1 MMKKEMFNYF
11 TFQEEQRKNLLRGIA
26 KDLIKGKEVVVDNL
40 SEEDLKFIQ
49 KELNKYECS
58 LFKR

>member
-1 MMKKEMFNYF
+1 MKKEMFDYF
-11 TFQEEQRKNLLRGIA
+11 TFREEQHKNLLRSIV

-58 LFKR
+58 LFK

>member
-1 MMKKEMFNYF
+1 MKKEMFNYF
-11 TFQEEQRKNLLRGIA
+11 AFREEQHKNLLRNIV

-58 LFKR
+58 LFQ

>member
-1 MMKKEMFNYF
+1 MFNYF
-11 TFQEEQRKNLLRGIA
+11 TFQEEQHKNLLRGIV
-26 KDLIKGKEVVVDNL
+26 KDLIKGKEVIVDNL